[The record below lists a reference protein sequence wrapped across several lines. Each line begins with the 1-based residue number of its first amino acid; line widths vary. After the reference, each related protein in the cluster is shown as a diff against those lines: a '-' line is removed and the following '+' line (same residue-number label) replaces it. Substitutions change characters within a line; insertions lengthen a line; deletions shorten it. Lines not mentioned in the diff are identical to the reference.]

1 MNRYEGPRGN
11 PRSLGR
17 FIFRCIAMFSCADF
31 LRDFSEYRDG
41 RMSAS
46 ERAVVESH
54 LAGCDACA
62 RYAEVVEAGVEHL
75 RALPALEPSHD
86 FLPRLQHRIYHL
98 DDERAGIASRS
109 GSGASTGFVLAA
121 AVLITTAAALPLLR
135 SQPAILELPPV
146 AATAPAA
153 EESVPALFR
162 DGPLLI
168 DDRARSVYLRYTRL
182 GSPVSYQL
190 EGPGFR

>member
-1 MNRYEGPRGN
+1 MNRNEGPRGD
-11 PRSLGR
+11 PWSLGR
-17 FIFRCIAMFSCADF
+17 FILRCIAMFSCADF

-41 RMSAS
+41 RMSPS
-46 ERAVVESH
+46 EVAVVESH

-62 RYAEVVEAGVEHL
+62 RYAEVVEAGVEQL
-75 RALPALEPSHD
+75 RALPVVDPSHD
-86 FLPRLQHRIYHL
+86 FLPRLQHRIFHL
-98 DDERAGIASRS
+98 DDERAGLASRS

-121 AVLITTAAALPLLR
+121 AALITAAAALPLLR
-135 SQPAILELPPV
+135 SQPALLELPPIAV
-146 AATAPAA
+146 TAPQV
-153 EESVPALFR
+153 EEIVPALFR

-182 GSPVSYQL
+182 GSPVSYEP

>member
-11 PRSLGR
+11 PGFLGR

-41 RMSAS
+41 RMSSS
-46 ERAVVESH
+46 ERSVVESH

-62 RYAEVVEAGVEHL
+62 RYADVVETGVEQL
-75 RALPALEPSHD
+75 RALPVVEPSDD

-98 DDERAGIASRS
+98 DDERAGIASRR

-121 AVLITTAAALPLLR
+121 AALIATAAALPLLR
-135 SQPAILELPPV
+135 PQPAVLRLPPV
-146 AATAPAA
+146 AATAPTV
-153 EESVPALFR
+153 EEAVPALFR

-168 DDRARSVYLRYTRL
+168 DERARSVYLRYTRL
-182 GSPVSYQL
+182 GSPVSYEL
-190 EGPGFR
+190 DGPGFR